1 MRPLAGQSI
10 LTERPSL
17 TLRGFET
24 GTYQDGME
32 KYLSENIG
40 FREPMTRFYNQYLW
54 DFFRKTYSNEVA
66 VGKDDWLFFNFNVD
80 EYYGKEMYRWIE
92 SNDKAVDRFERQIRL
107 LNKLIG
113 VLKTFDIDFLIY
125 TTPDK
130 ASLYTRF
137 LPERDFDTTSIHAY
151 DYYRQALVENDIPYI
166 DMDSWF
172 INMQDTLDY
181 PAIPQTS
188 AHWIFPAVYAADSLF
203 GYMATMKGIEMP
215 RIAIGERLEC
225 SELTKGTIRDLE
237 RLLNLQRDI
246 TIDEDIY
253 YEREVSI
260 EAGSNA
266 VKPNA
271 VFIGNSYFFA
281 INQYIDLN
289 EVFSDVRY
297 WFYNMTEYYGDRLQR
312 NRPIAEADR
321 LYAIVNADYI
331 AWFTD
336 KAQMYKISYGF
347 AEDALLRLC
356 VSDSLWEA
364 EVGKVMVA
372 ENVNKTQAED
382 ILRNDIERIEGLGGD
397 DIPTIRNT
405 RGIALAKTA
414 YRINHDENWLKALK
428 IKSFTDNEPLE
439 KIVSFE
445 AMNVVDGQPLIR
457 DIVTFNDSILTE
469 YRVREVAESW
479 RNYQEMIDIIM
490 TQIEETGN
498 TFEEQLFID
507 ARWFVENEK
516 NNEE

>member
-1 MRPLAGQSI
+1 MRPLVGQNI
-10 LTERPSL
+10 PVATPSL
-17 TLRGFET
+17 SFENLKT
-24 GTYQDGME
+24 GVFQDNLE
-32 KYLSENIG
+32 QYLSENIG

-66 VGKDDWLFFNFNVD
+66 IGKEDWLFFNFNVD

-92 SNDKAVDRFERQIRL
+92 SNDKAVDRFEKQIRML
-107 LNKLIG
+107 KKLIG

-130 ASLYTRF
+130 ANLYTQF
-137 LPERDFDTTSIHAY
+137 LPERDFDTTTIHAY
-151 DYYRQALVENDIPYI
+151 DYYRQALVENGIPYI

-203 GYMATMKGIEMP
+203 SYMAMMKGIEMP

-225 SELTKGTIRDLE
+225 SELTKGIIRDLE
-237 RLLNLQRDI
+237 KLLNLQRDI
-246 TIDEDIY
+246 TIDENIY

-260 EAGSNA
+260 RSDSNA
-266 VKPNA
+266 LKPNA

-289 EVFSDVRY
+289 EVFSEVRY
-297 WFYNMTEYYGDRLQR
+297 WFYNMTEYYGQRLQK
-312 NRPIAEADR
+312 NRPISETDR

-364 EVGKVMVA
+364 EVEKVMVA

-397 DIPTIRNT
+397 SVPTIRNT
-405 RGIALAKTA
+405 RGIVLAQTA
-414 YRINHDENWLKALK
+414 YRINQDENWVNALK
-428 IKSFTDNEPLE
+428 VKAFIDNESLE
-439 KIVSFE
+439 SLVNRE
-445 AMNVVDGQPLIR
+445 AINVVDGHPLLR
-457 DIVTFNDSILTE
+457 EDKTVNDSILTE
-469 YRVREVAESW
+469 FRVYEVVENW
-479 RNYQEMIDIIM
+479 RNNPEMIDII
-490 TQIEETGN
+490 TKQLEETGL
-498 TFEEQLFID
+498 TFEEQLLID
-507 ARWFVENEK
+507 ARWFVDNEK
-516 NNEE
+516 NDEK

>member
-1 MRPLAGQSI
+1 MRPLVGQSI
-10 LTERPSL
+10 PVATPSL
-17 TLRGFET
+17 SFENLKT
-24 GTYQDGME
+24 GVFQDNLE
-32 KYLSENIG
+32 QYLSENIG

-66 VGKDDWLFFNFNVD
+66 IGKDDWLFFNFNVD

-92 SNDKAVDRFERQIRL
+92 SNDKAMERFEKQIRL
-107 LNKLIG
+107 LKKLIG

-130 ASLYTRF
+130 ANLYTQF

-151 DYYRQALVENDIPYI
+151 DYYRQALVENGIPYI

-203 GYMATMKGIEMP
+203 SYMATMKGIEMP

-225 SELTKGTIRDLE
+225 SVLTKGTIRDLE

-253 YEREVSI
+253 YERKVSI
-260 EAGSNA
+260 KSDSNA

-297 WFYNMTEYYGDRLQR
+297 WFYNMTEYYGQRLQKS
-312 NRPIAEADR
+312 RPISETDR
-321 LYAIVNADYI
+321 LYAIINADYI

-364 EVGKVMVA
+364 EVEKVMA
-372 ENVNKTQAED
+372 TENVNKTQAED
-382 ILRNDIERIEGLGGD
+382 ILRNDIERIEGLNGD
-397 DIPTIRNT
+397 CVPTIRNT
-405 RGIALAKTA
+405 RGIVLAQTA
-414 YRINHDENWLKALK
+414 YRINQDENWLKALK
-428 IKSFTDNEPLE
+428 VKAFTDNESLE
-439 KIVSFE
+439 NLVNRE
-445 AMNVVDGQPLIR
+445 AINVVDGHPLLR
-457 DIVTFNDSILTE
+457 DDKTVNDSILTE
-469 YRVREVAESW
+469 YRVQEVVENW
-479 RNYQEMIDIIM
+479 RNNPEMIDII
-490 TQIEETGN
+490 TKQLEETGL
-498 TFEEQLFID
+498 TFEEQLLID
-507 ARWFVENEK
+507 ARWFVDNEK
-516 NNEE
+516 NDEK